1 MTLSRNLA
9 SFALCAANIVGAGV
23 SLPACV
29 SDEAA
34 STAAPPGTAGSPG
47 AGGSAAT
54 GGVAGT
60 SAAGTGPS
68 TGGNAVASG
77 GATNGGSSGT
87 GGGPSTNGGSGTA
100 SGGSAGTGGASGG
113 SAGTG
118 GAASQGTLSDR
129 YPGDVG
135 IDADPAVLFHD
146 DFEGGWGRWDGPTA
160 DTAHL
165 TIETNPGTAH
175 AGSKYL
181 RSTVTTAD
189 LAVDQYISSSTRVTF
204 SRRVDEI
211 YWRFYARFPN
221 IAPNPHHW
229 VRMQAGNATYDSS
242 GLANTVP
249 NGNEGFWF
257 DFDANDDDQFDFYV
271 YWYKM
276 RSGRCNDGSATPGCA
291 GDQGTTYYYG
301 NVFRPPGQTAFPRD
315 AWFCIEMHAKANTV
329 GSSDGQLSFYVG
341 DVKIGDYGPGYPDGT
356 WLRDEFHAGGCT
368 FSACTPPAPFE
379 GFDFRSASDVGFK
392 SIFLDAYYERDT
404 SAQKRAVLEGR
415 GLTVS
420 DEQTILYDDVIAATT
435 RIGCAR

>member
-1 MTLSRNLA
+1 MGAPFRTGIRRLG
-9 SFALCAANIVGAGV
+9 FAVSALWLCAC
-23 SLPACV
+23 S
-29 SDEAA
+29 SDE
-34 STAAPPGTAGSPG
+34 SAGSTNSG
-47 AGGSAAT
+47 HDT
-54 GGVAGT
+54 GG
-60 SAAGTGPS
+60 
-68 TGGNAVASG
+68 AS
-77 GATNGGSSGT
+77 S
-87 GGGPSTNGGSGTA
+87 
-100 SGGSAGTGGASGG
+100 TGGASGSGGAAGG
-113 SAGTG
+113 SSGSGGTTTG
-118 GAASQGTLSDR
+118 GATGATGGRVSSSGGAAQGGSGGSPGSGGQSSGGSSNGGAAGQGTLSDR

-135 IDADPAVLFHD
+135 IDADPSVLFHD
-146 DFEGGWGRWDGPTA
+146 DFESGWGRWDGPTA

-165 TIETNPGTAH
+165 TIQTDAGTAR

-189 LAVDQYISSSTRVTF
+189 LAADQYISSSTRVTF
-204 SRRVDEI
+204 TRRVDEI

-229 VRMQAGNATYDSS
+229 VRMAAGNDTYDSS

-249 NGNEGFWF
+249 PGDQGFWF
-257 DFDANDDDQFDFYV
+257 DFDADNDDLFDFYV

-276 RSGRCNDGSATPGCA
+276 RSGRCNDGTATPGCA

-301 NVFRPPGQTAFPRD
+301 NVFSPPGQSAFPRD
-315 AWFCIEMHAKANTV
+315 QWFCVEIHAKANTV
-329 GSSDGQLSFYVG
+329 GSSDGELSFFVN
-341 DVKIGDYGPGYPDGT
+341 DAKIGDYGPGYPDGT
-356 WLRDEFHAGGCT
+356 WLRAEFHVGGCS

-420 DEQTILYDDVIAATT
+420 DEQTIYYDDVVAATT